1 MPVGLASL
9 ATCWREQKTQMP
21 TPQEIEL
28 RAQLARSDERINL
41 LERKL
46 EHAENQHGELL
57 AALKESLPPFMQPNT
72 AVQLD
77 EMPLNKNGKI
87 DRTALAALTKKG
99 AHK

>member
-1 MPVGLASL
+1 MSVFTAPVIWP
-9 ATCWREQKTQMP
+9 ATTLG
-21 TPQEIEL
+21 EIEAAAM
-28 RAQLARSDERINL
+28 RCDAVTRPCCTFDAERQRL
-41 LERKL
+41 HLFYTGSCEK
-46 EHAENQHGELL
+46 AALL

>member
-1 MPVGLASL
+1 VAAIFCKEASVIYGLLFYTGSCEKA
-9 ATCWREQKTQMP
+9 A
-21 TPQEIEL
+21 
-28 RAQLARSDERINL
+28 
-41 LERKL
+41 
-46 EHAENQHGELL
+46 LL

>member
-1 MPVGLASL
+1 MSKFYDA
-9 ATCWREQKTQMP
+9 
-21 TPQEIEL
+21 
-28 RAQLARSDERINL
+28 
-41 LERKL
+41 LETRP
-46 EHAENQHGELL
+46 HAEREAALL